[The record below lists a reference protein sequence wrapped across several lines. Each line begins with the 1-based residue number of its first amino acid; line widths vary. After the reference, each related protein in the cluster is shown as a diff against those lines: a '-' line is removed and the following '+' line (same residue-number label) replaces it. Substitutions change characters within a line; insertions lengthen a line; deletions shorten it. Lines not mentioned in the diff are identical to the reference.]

1 MVSAGMP
8 ELLVE
13 KDITYLRE
21 MLRLDD
27 DDLAAGKWFK
37 EQLESSVEDQWR
49 KWDNAAHLA
58 KHKG

>member
-13 KDITYLRE
+13 SDITYLRE
-21 MLRLDD
+21 MLKLDED
-27 DDLAAGKWFK
+27 EEKAGKWFK
-37 EQLESSVEDQWR
+37 EQLESSVSDQWR

-58 KHKG
+58 KHQG